1 MNFLDILL
9 LFVVLISALFMFFYH
24 LKTSHPIKNIV
35 LNILISW
42 VAWGVINNITFLT
55 GIYIP
60 LNLYSLITCSV
71 YGLPGIS
78 GMIALS
84 VIFGL

>member
-1 MNFLDILL
+1 MNFIDFILL
-9 LFVVLISALFMFFYH
+9 FLVIISGIIMLFFY
-24 LKTSHPIKNIV
+24 LKIKHPFKNLI

-42 VAWGVINNITFLT
+42 VVWGLLNNTAFLT